1 MKHTPLKFLI
11 GVAILLI
18 FSCNTYQQVPYFQ
31 DLNRTSVIQ
40 EEIRNY
46 TPLTIQKGDILGI
59 SVTSLNPEASAEF
72 NYNLN
77 RVNGVNT
84 DYSPSNA
91 VTGYLVDDKGNVDL
105 PFLGTMKVEGYT
117 TNDLHDQLVKS
128 LSNYLKQP
136 IVNIRILNFKV
147 SVLGDVAKP
156 AVYSFPTEKVTLSD
170 ALGMAGD
177 LNITAKRQTVLLIRE
192 VDGKRT
198 FIPIDLTS
206 KKIFESPYYYLKNND
221 VIYVDP
227 DRTKYAPVD
236 RGYRTATIVISAL
249 SVVAIVMTYYLY
261 HK

>member
-1 MKHTPLKFLI
+1 MKHTPLIILI
-11 GVAILLI
+11 GIAILLT

-59 SVTSLNPEASAEF
+59 SVTNPNPEASAEF

-91 VTGYLVDDKGNVDL
+91 VTGYLVDDKGNIDIPL
-105 PFLGTMKVEGYT
+105 LGTMKVEGYT

-128 LSNYLKQP
+128 LSTYLKQP

-156 AVYSFPTEKVTLSD
+156 AVYSFPTERVTLTD

-177 LNITAKRQTVLLIRE
+177 LDITAKRQTVLLIRE

-198 FIPIDLTS
+198 FVPIDLTS

-227 DRTKYAPVD
+227 DRSKYAPVD